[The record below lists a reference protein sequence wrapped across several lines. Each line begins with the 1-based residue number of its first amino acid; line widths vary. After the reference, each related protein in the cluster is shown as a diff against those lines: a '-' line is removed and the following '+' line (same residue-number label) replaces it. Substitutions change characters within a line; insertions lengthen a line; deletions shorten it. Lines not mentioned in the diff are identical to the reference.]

1 MTNSLIYMR
10 KFLKT
15 VTRFFFFLNVYEK
28 TMAWFLFFFNI
39 LFSGDEQVDFAK
51 NESRLMSNSFEQ

>member
-15 VTRFFFFLNVYEK
+15 VTRFFFLNVYEK